1 MKKRIFLSLL
11 AIIIIAVAITW
22 MSLESIVKSVV
33 NKFGSEVTGT
43 EVKLEGFNL
52 SPFDGAASI
61 RGLTVANPKNYK
73 NPYLLS
79 LNGISV
85 KLDVK
90 SLMSDTIVIED
101 ITVDKPVITYL
112 DVKSLMSDTIVIED
126 ITVDKPVITYEMLSI
141 SQNNIKQ
148 LQSNISKNTASA
160 EKAQTAKDEK
170 GEKDNSASA
179 KKVIIK
185 KLTVKAGELK
195 AAANVGGEEN
205 SIDVVL
211 PEIVLTDIGG
221 QDKGESIVASISKV
235 LNKILSTASQTV
247 VKSGLSDLKNVAKK
261 NLDNVVGGV
270 KDKVKSFGIF
280 GN

>member
-1 MKKRIFLSLL
+1 MKNRIFLSLL
-11 AIIIIAVAITW
+11 AIIVIAVALTW
-22 MSLESIVKSVV
+22 MSLESIVKGVV
-33 NKFGSEVTGT
+33 NKFGSQVTGT

-52 SPFDGAASI
+52 SPFDGTASI
-61 RGLTVANPKNYK
+61 KGLTVANPENYK

-85 KLDVK
+85 K
-90 SLMSDTIVIED
+90 
-101 ITVDKPVITYL
+101 L

-280 GN
+280 GT

>member
-22 MSLESIVKSVV
+22 ISLESIVKGVV

-52 SPFDGAASI
+52 SPFDGTASVK
-61 RGLTVANPKNYK
+61 GLTVANPKNYK

-101 ITVDKPVITYL
+101 ITVDKPVITY
-112 DVKSLMSDTIVIED
+112 
-126 ITVDKPVITYEMLSI
+126 EMLSVT
-141 SQNNIKQ
+141 QNNIKQ
-148 LQSNISKNTASA
+148 IQSNISKNTASA
-160 EKAQTAKDEK
+160 EKTQTAKDEK

-195 AAANVGGEEN
+195 AATNVAGEES

-221 QDKGESIVASISKV
+221 QGKGESIVASISKI

-261 NLDNVVGGV
+261 NLDNVVGDV
-270 KDKVKSFGIF
+270 KDKVKSLGIF